1 MSLIFHAIGFLF
13 LVRTRE
19 QQTRAVFFPQR
30 IASHYK
36 MVRVKAILHLAERIQ
51 GIEFLSW

>member
-1 MSLIFHAIGFLF
+1 MSLIFHTIGFLF

-19 QQTRAVFFPQR
+19 QQTRAVSPPQR

-36 MVRVKAILHLAERIQ
+36 MVRVKAILHLAERI
-51 GIEFLSW
+51 